1 MTKFVPLAIAACTL
15 AAVAVTFVPSQ
26 AQNSRTAKAGT
37 SSDPASLPDQE
48 LGRRFMVKP
57 DDLPP
62 PRSGPVVSN
71 RSLTLAYQGQ
81 APRVPEGFKATL
93 FASGLQHPR
102 RLLVLPNGDVLV
114 ADQDGIWKVPHRLG
128 ALRPGRGGSEQQKAE
143 DTPPEQRRPSPSMV
157 GE

>member
-15 AAVAVTFVPSQ
+15 AAAAAVFPSQ
-26 AQNSRTAKAGT
+26 AQNSSSATAGK
-37 SSDPASLPDQE
+37 SSDPATLPDQE

-62 PRSGPVVSN
+62 PRTGPVVSN
-71 RSLTLAYQGQ
+71 RPLTLEYHGQ
-81 APRVPEGFKATL
+81 TPRVPEGFTATL

-114 ADQDGIWKVPHRLG
+114 AEQKVGYL
-128 ALRPGRGGSEQQKAE
+128 
-143 DTPPEQRRPSPSMV
+143 T
-157 GE
+157 